1 VVTGRFQREAPARIG
16 GATVTFEPGAHTDW
30 HSHPLGQTLIV
41 TQGHGFVQEWQHQV
55 RAIGPGDTVWIAPGV
70 KHWHGAAP
78 HESMTHVA
86 IAERLKGQSV
96 TWMEKVSGADYA
108 AAALIRDSAE
118 LPAAARK
125 RARDGDGWGNR
136 GAGPQ
141 GLAPVFQNADQAAC
155 GDMVCH
161 LILGQIG
168 QPQPV
173 ERC

>member
-1 VVTGRFQREAPARIG
+1 MAQQGVQVTLAGDSPAEEAPAEHFTGKAVVTGRFQREAPARIG

-96 TWMEKVSGADYA
+96 TWMEKVSGADYTA
-108 AAALIRDSAE
+108 AATHPR
-118 LPAAARK
+118 
-125 RARDGDGWGNR
+125 
-136 GAGPQ
+136 
-141 GLAPVFQNADQAAC
+141 
-155 GDMVCH
+155 
-161 LILGQIG
+161 
-168 QPQPV
+168 
-173 ERC
+173 